1 MILISIAD
9 DDSGIGDIPAGTC
22 DVLVSLGDLT
32 GATIREAVRLYRPQR
47 VFAVRGNHDRPE
59 DLPRG
64 VVALNGRVETFGGFR
79 FGGFDGSWAYKA
91 NGHFLYTQA
100 QMASAVADFPPVDIF
115 LAHNSP
121 AGIHERD
128 QDVHQGFAAFGRYI
142 EEKRPQFFLHGH
154 QHVNAITLL
163 GETTVIGVFGC
174 ALLKFSEKY
183 ARADHLS

>member
-1 MILISIAD
+1 MKLISIAD
-9 DDSGIGDIPAGTC
+9 DDLGIGDISAETC

-32 GATIREAVRLYRPQR
+32 GAAIREAIRLYRPRR
-47 VFAVRGNHDRPE
+47 VFAVRGNHDRPD
-59 DLPRG
+59 DLPQG
-64 VVALNGRVETFGGFR
+64 VVALHGRVETFGGFR

-100 QMASAVADFPPVDIF
+100 QMASAVADFPSVDIF

-154 QHVNAITLL
+154 QHVNAMTIL
-163 GETTVIGVFGC
+163 GETKVIGVFGC
-174 ALLKFSEKY
+174 ALLKFATKDTI
-183 ARADHLS
+183 AHHP